1 MMTIDSRLPDVG
13 TSIFAVMS
21 KMALENEAINLSQGF
36 PDFPIDEKLINL
48 VHRFM
53 LEGHNQ
59 YAPMPGL
66 PSLRQI
72 ISQIIHKTYQHSYD
86 PETQIT
92 ITSGATEGLFAAISA
107 FVRAGDEVIIFDPAY
122 DSYEPSIRLNG
133 GVAKRL
139 NLSYPGFTIDW
150 QRVEETVNNKTRMI
164 MINNPHNPTG
174 MTLTKTDLDELERI
188 VLKYNLILLSDEV
201 YDRLVYDGKDH
212 LSVLTRP
219 SLAANSL
226 VVFSFGK
233 TFHATGWKCGFVI
246 AADVLTREM
255 RKTHQFIVFSV
266 NSPLQWALAEYLKEP
281 DHYQYLGRFYQQKR
295 DFFLKKLK
303 GSSFEPLPCS
313 GSYFQ
318 LMSYAAIS
326 KKSDTEMA
334 AELTRKFKVASIPL
348 SVFYH
353 DQTDNRLLRFC
364 FAKKEETLEKA
375 ADILRKI

>member
-72 ISQIIHKTYQHSYD
+72 ISQIIQKTYQYSYD

-133 GVAKRL
+133 GIAKRL
-139 NLSYPGFTIDW
+139 NLNYPGFTIDW
-150 QRVEETVNNKTRMI
+150 QRVEETVNSKTRMI
-164 MINNPHNPTG
+164 IINNPHNPTG
-174 MTLTKTDLDELERI
+174 MTLTKADLDELERI

-201 YDRLVYDGKDH
+201 YDRLVYDGQDH
-212 LSVLTRP
+212 LSILTRP
-219 SLAANSL
+219 ALAAHSL

-233 TFHATGWKCGFVI
+233 TFHATGWKCGFVV
-246 AADVLTREM
+246 AAEVLTREM

-266 NSPLQWALAEYLKEP
+266 NSPLQWALTEYLKEP
-281 DHYQYLGRFYQQKR
+281 GHYQYLGTFYQQKR
-295 DFFLKKLK
+295 DFFLEKLK

-334 AELTRKFKVASIPL
+334 AELTQKFKVASIPL

>member
-1 MMTIDSRLPDVG
+1 MKIDSRLPDVG

-21 KMALENEAINLSQGF
+21 KMALENGAINLSQGF

-66 PSLRQI
+66 PALRQI
-72 ISQIIHKTYQHSYD
+72 ISQVIHKSYEHAYD

-92 ITSGATEGLFAAISA
+92 ITSGATEGLFAAIAA
-107 FVRAGDEVIIFDPAY
+107 FIRAGDEVIVLDPAY

-133 GVAKRL
+133 GIAKRI
-139 NLSYPGFTIDW
+139 NLHYPGFTIDW
-150 QRVEETVNNKTRMI
+150 QQVERTVSNKTRMV

-174 MTLTKTDLDELERI
+174 TTLTSEDLDELERI
-188 VLKYNLILLSDEV
+188 VIKYNLILLSDEV
-201 YDRLVYDGKDH
+201 YDRLVYDEKVH
-212 LSVLTRP
+212 LSILARP
-219 SLAANSL
+219 ALAAHSLA
-226 VVFSFGK
+226 VFSFGK
-233 TFHATGWKCGFVI
+233 TFHATGWKCGFVV
-246 AADVLTREM
+246 APEVLTREL

-266 NSPLQWALAEYLKEP
+266 NSPLQWALTEYLKEP
-281 DHYQYLGRFYQQKR
+281 DHYRYLGKFYQQKR

-303 GSSFEPLPCS
+303 GSSLEPLPCS

-318 LMSYAAIS
+318 LMSYAAVS
-326 KKSDTEMA
+326 KKTDLEMA
-334 AELTRKFKVASIPL
+334 TELTQKFKVASIPL

-353 DQTDNRLLRFC
+353 DRTDNRLLRFC
-364 FAKKEETLEKA
+364 FAKKEQTLEKA

>member
-1 MMTIDSRLPDVG
+1 MTVDSRLPDIG

-21 KMALENEAINLSQGF
+21 KMALEHGAINLSQGF

-66 PSLRQI
+66 PALRQI
-72 ISQIIHKTYQHSYD
+72 ISQVIQKTYHHSYD

-92 ITSGATEGLFAAISA
+92 ITSGATEGLFAAIAA
-107 FVRAGDEVIIFDPAY
+107 FVRPGDEVIIFDPAY

-133 GVAKRL
+133 GVARRINL
-139 NLSYPGFTIDW
+139 NYPNFTIDW
-150 QRVEETVNNKTRMI
+150 QQVENSVNNKTRMI

-174 MTLTKTDLDELERI
+174 TTLTAADLDQLERI
-188 VLKYNLILLSDEV
+188 VLKHNLILLSDEV
-201 YDRLVYDGKDH
+201 YDRLVFDGKPH

-219 SLAANSL
+219 ELSAHSL

-233 TFHATGWKCGFVI
+233 TFHATGWKCGFIV
-246 AADVLTREM
+246 AAEVLTQEI

-266 NSPLQWALAEYLKEP
+266 NSPLQWALTEYLKEP
-281 DHYQYLGRFYQQKR
+281 SHYQYLGKFYQQKR
-295 DFFLKKLK
+295 DFFLSKIK
-303 GSSFEPLPCS
+303 GSSFEPLECS

-318 LMSYAAIS
+318 VISYAAVS
-326 KKSDTEMA
+326 KKSDVDMA
-334 AELTRKFKVASIPL
+334 TELTQKFKVASIPL

-353 DQTDNRLLRFC
+353 DRTDNRLLRFC